1 MMTTEMLIDSAPS
14 PPSMVG
20 ESGPLQDFYITS
32 KEPDTG
38 PVVVGMLIVAGFSFF
53 CLFAGGIVLL
63 SVYFE
68 GFSFT
73 VVFGAPL
80 FAIPFFL
87 IRSFLRK
94 FSTLRLR
101 VEHSQDSI
109 VVERAF
115 QGKVWKRI
123 RRSVS
128 EAKVLS
134 YHYYIIVRT
143 DHHNQAIH
151 GKTAFRSKG
160 PVIGNT
166 TVTNSS
172 GRTYH
177 KYHIH
182 GFNTSGVDWKIEIS
196 KVMDGA
202 DHDKAKQIALCT
214 GVEFRNDGQIVPKG
228 LVIG

>member
-1 MMTTEMLIDSAPS
+1 MLIDSVPS

-20 ESGPLQDFYITS
+20 EPETLQDFHISS
-32 KEPDTG
+32 KEPDTA
-38 PVVVGMLIVAGFSFF
+38 PVVVGMFIVAGFSFF
-53 CLFAGGIVLL
+53 SLFVGGIVLL
-63 SVYFE
+63 SVFLE
-68 GFSFT
+68 GFSLI
-73 VVFGAPL
+73 VVFGAPF

-143 DHHNQAIH
+143 DHDKKAIH
-151 GKTAFRSKG
+151 GKSAFRSKG
-160 PVIGNT
+160 PVIGHT
-166 TVTNSS
+166 TATNSS
-172 GRTYH
+172 GTTYH

-182 GFNTSGVDWKIEIS
+182 GSNTSGADWKIEIS
-196 KVMDGA
+196 KVMEGD
-202 DHDKAKQIALCT
+202 DHDKAKKIALYT